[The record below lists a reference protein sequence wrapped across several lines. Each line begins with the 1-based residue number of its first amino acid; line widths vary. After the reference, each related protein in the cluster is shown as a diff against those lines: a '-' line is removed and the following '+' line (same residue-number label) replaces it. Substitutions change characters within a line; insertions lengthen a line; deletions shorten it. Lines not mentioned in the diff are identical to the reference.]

1 MGMRVLDLRRQI
13 PIPSDRRRRDEALHQ
28 VFYEVREHGKG
39 SNTMTPKLRYSFVPP
54 ISGGEQFWL
63 INDMQE
69 MFAVV
74 SISVKYPNAEQ
85 VAKRLFGPLAG
96 ITFDE

>member
-1 MGMRVLDLRRQI
+1 
-13 PIPSDRRRRDEALHQ
+13 
-28 VFYEVREHGKG
+28 
-39 SNTMTPKLRYSFVPP
+39 MTPKLRYSFVPP

-63 INDMQE
+63 INDMEE

-85 VAKRLFGPLAG
+85 VAMTPRDDASRTPMFFGSCRARSG
-96 ITFDE
+96 M

>member
-1 MGMRVLDLRRQI
+1 M
-13 PIPSDRRRRDEALHQ
+13 E
-28 VFYEVREHGKG
+28 
-39 SNTMTPKLRYSFVPP
+39 
-54 ISGGEQFWL
+54 
-63 INDMQE
+63 E

-85 VAKRLFGPLAG
+85 VAKQLFVPLAG

>member
-1 MGMRVLDLRRQI
+1 
-13 PIPSDRRRRDEALHQ
+13 
-28 VFYEVREHGKG
+28 
-39 SNTMTPKLRYSFVPP
+39 
-54 ISGGEQFWL
+54 
-63 INDMQE
+63 

>member
-1 MGMRVLDLRRQI
+1 
-13 PIPSDRRRRDEALHQ
+13 
-28 VFYEVREHGKG
+28 
-39 SNTMTPKLRYSFVPP
+39 VPP

-63 INDMQE
+63 INDMQDWLINDMQK

-85 VAKRLFGPLAG
+85 VAKQLFVPLAG

>member
-1 MGMRVLDLRRQI
+1 
-13 PIPSDRRRRDEALHQ
+13 
-28 VFYEVREHGKG
+28 
-39 SNTMTPKLRYSFVPP
+39 MTTKLRYSFVPP

-63 INDMQE
+63 INDMEE

-85 VAKRLFGPLAG
+85 VAKQLFVPLAG

>member
-1 MGMRVLDLRRQI
+1 MRSKDAIREQTR
-13 PIPSDRRRRDEALHQ
+13 E
-28 VFYEVREHGKG
+28 EREHGKG

-63 INDMQE
+63 INDMEE

-85 VAKRLFGPLAG
+85 VAKQLFVPLAE